1 MKVYLAAAWSR
12 REEMK
17 SLAAELE
24 HDIPG
29 LIVNARWIKE
39 EPSSNRWFVPDPA
52 KNAGMNR
59 EPAGMGQFEMRR
71 FRAQQDRE
79 DVLDGDV
86 LVRFS
91 DDLTPQTVPSYLA
104 TGSRMVEMGMVIG
117 WIEALR
123 WLGYTQGQQKSIL
136 VVGGFQPIFDY
147 LPEVTHLKDVEELKR
162 ELTVQN
168 ALYHTDSSTTTC

>member
-17 SLAAELE
+17 ALAAELE
-24 HDIPG
+24 RDIPG

-52 KNAGMNR
+52 KNAGLNR
-59 EPAGMGQFEMRR
+59 EPSGNGQFEMRR
-71 FRAQQDRE
+71 FRAQQDKD
-79 DVLDGDV
+79 DVIESDTI
-86 LVRFS
+86 VRFS
-91 DDLTPQTVPSYLA
+91 DDLTPQMVPSYLA
-104 TGSRMVEMGMVIG
+104 TGSRMTEVGIVLG
-117 WIEALR
+117 WMAAMEHV
-123 WLGYTQGQQKSIL
+123 GYVYHQKKIL

-168 ALYHTDSSTTTC
+168 ALHHTDSQTEIS